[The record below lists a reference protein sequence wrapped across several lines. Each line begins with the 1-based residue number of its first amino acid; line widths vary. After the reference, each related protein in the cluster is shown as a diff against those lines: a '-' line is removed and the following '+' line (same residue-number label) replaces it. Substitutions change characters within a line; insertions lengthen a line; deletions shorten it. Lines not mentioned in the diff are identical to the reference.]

1 MKKSGFDKCMLP
13 KDRLFASLAAAAML
27 ALASTQALAQSYP
40 TRPVRIITP
49 YSTGIAPDITA
60 RIVAEKLSRQWNQQ
74 VNVEP
79 RPGANGMIA
88 INAGRK
94 SPADGHEILVLGNA
108 HLTVNPV
115 LFKDWSIDALAEFTP
130 VNLVYRAGY
139 IIAVGT
145 NAPYKS
151 MRDLIAA
158 AKQGADKIS
167 YSSAYV
173 GSPQHF
179 GGGQLGY
186 MVGAQMLAVHFKET
200 GQMMSAVAN
209 GDTNFVIA
217 TIGSTG
223 ALVKAGKMRIL
234 ATVSP
239 RRLDTHPEVPT
250 VAESGGP
257 TGFHVDTWMSM
268 AVPRA
273 TPAAIVSQ
281 LGADLGRVLADPEV
295 IAKFRSF
302 GVEPETASPARI
314 AEMTRVE
321 LKLNAD
327 LVQKIGIKP
336 E

>member
-1 MKKSGFDKCMLP
+1 MSRPQSVSVLLAALLCTVSTT
-13 KDRLFASLAAAAML
+13 SLAQ
-27 ALASTQALAQSYP
+27 TFP
-40 TRPVRIITP
+40 TRTVRIITP
-49 YSTGIAPDITA
+49 YSTGIAPDVTA

-74 VNVEP
+74 VVVEP

-88 INAGRK
+88 INTGRK

-115 LFKDWSIDALAEFTP
+115 LFKDWTVDALAEFTP

-139 IIAVGT
+139 IIAVA
-145 NAPYKS
+145 NDAPYKT
-151 MRDLIAA
+151 MRDLLDA
-158 AKQGADKIS
+158 AKAAPERVS

-179 GGGQLGY
+179 GGAQLASS
-186 MVGAQMLAVHFKET
+186 VGAQMLAVHFKET

-209 GDTNFVIA
+209 GDTQFVIA

-223 ALVKAGKMRIL
+223 ALVKAGKLRIL
-234 ATVSP
+234 ATISP
-239 RRLDTHPEVPT
+239 KRLSTHPDVPT

-257 TGFHVDTWMSM
+257 ANFQVDTWMSLV
-268 AVPRA
+268 VPRA
-273 TPAAIVSQ
+273 TPADIVRQ
-281 LGADLGRVLADPEV
+281 IGADVGRVLADPEV
-295 IAKFRSF
+295 VAKFRSF

-314 AEMTRVE
+314 IEMTRTE

-327 LVQKIGIKP
+327 LVQRFGIKP